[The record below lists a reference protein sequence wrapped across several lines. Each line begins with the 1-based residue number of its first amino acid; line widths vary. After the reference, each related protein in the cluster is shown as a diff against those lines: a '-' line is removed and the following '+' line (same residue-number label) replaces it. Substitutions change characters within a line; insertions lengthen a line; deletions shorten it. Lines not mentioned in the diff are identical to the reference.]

1 MEKRDLLADGWF
13 DVQSARPP
21 EDPVDGRPSPAR
33 FQRGFE
39 GLNLITRRW
48 KRHNLLIFRRQNSR
62 LRAFC
67 APIEDSA
74 CEKVK
79 IQDLTPFVFAG

>member
-1 MEKRDLLADGWF
+1 MDGSMFNPEDLLRIR
-13 DVQSARPP
+13 SP
-21 EDPVDGRPSPAR
+21 EDLRLHGSSG
-33 FQRGFE
+33 GFE
-39 GLNLITRRW
+39 DLNLITRRW
-48 KRHNLLIFRRQNSR
+48 KRHNLLIFRRQISR

-79 IQDLTPFVFAG
+79 IQDLTPFAG